1 MTDEIPYG
9 QKVELRNA
17 IRQSRSVEDFITHL
31 RSEQRTRQLTDD
43 ELREFVQIHRDRVM
57 QMGIGL
63 QEKAAA
69 KPKTTK
75 AAKTKAVL
83 SANIDD
89 LLGELDAL

>member
-9 QKVELRNA
+9 QKAELRNA
-17 IRQSRSVEDFITHL
+17 IRGSRSVEDFITHL

-69 KPKTTK
+69 KPKATK
-75 AAKTKAVL
+75 AAKTKAAL

>member
-1 MTDEIPYG
+1 MTEEIPYSA
-9 QKVELRNA
+9 KTELRNA
-17 IRQSRSVEDFITHL
+17 IRGSRSPEDFIAHL
-31 RSEQRTRQLTDD
+31 RSEQKTRDLSDD
-43 ELREFVQIHRDRVM
+43 ELREYVQIHRDQVM
-57 QMGIGL
+57 AMGIGL
-63 QEKAAA
+63 QEKAA